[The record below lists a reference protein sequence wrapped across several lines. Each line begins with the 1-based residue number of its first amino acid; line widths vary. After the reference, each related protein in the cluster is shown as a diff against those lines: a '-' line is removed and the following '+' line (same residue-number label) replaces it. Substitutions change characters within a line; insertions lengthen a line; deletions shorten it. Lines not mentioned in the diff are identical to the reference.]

1 MRNVCHAYERQLLV
15 PPPTLALLFVEV
27 VEPLGG
33 GALLSGGG
41 LLVFVAWP
49 HFQLELRFLR
59 CDLSAFSSYCCAFPA
74 IMDVWP
80 SGTISKNKLLIALV
94 MEIDYSNG
102 RWLGAET
109 SVFSKVS
116 VKVDAAEH

>member
-1 MRNVCHAYERQLLV
+1 MSAMLMNINSWCHPHIGTV
-15 PPPTLALLFVEV
+15 VEV

-59 CDLSAFSSYCCAFPA
+59 CDLSAFYSYCCAFPA

-80 SGTISKNKLLIALV
+80 AGTISKNKLLIAFGHG
-94 MEIDYSNG
+94 N
-102 RWLGAET
+102 
-109 SVFSKVS
+109 
-116 VKVDAAEH
+116 

>member
-1 MRNVCHAYERQLLV
+1 MRNVCHAYEHQLLV
-15 PPPTLALLFVEV
+15 SPPTLALLFVEV

-59 CDLSAFSSYCCAFPA
+59 CDLSLLSTPTA
-74 IMDVWP
+74 VP
-80 SGTISKNKLLIALV
+80 SLPLWMSGLLEL
-94 MEIDYSNG
+94 
-102 RWLGAET
+102 
-109 SVFSKVS
+109 
-116 VKVDAAEH
+116 

>member
-1 MRNVCHAYERQLLV
+1 MRNVCHAYEHQLLV
-15 PPPTLALLFVEV
+15 SPPTLALLFVEV

-59 CDLSAFSSYCCAFPA
+59 CDLSAFYSYCCAFPA

-80 SGTISKNKLLIALV
+80 AGTISKNKLLIAFGHG
-94 MEIDYSNG
+94 N
-102 RWLGAET
+102 
-109 SVFSKVS
+109 
-116 VKVDAAEH
+116 